1 MARRRPFRPFHALN
15 GLGRK
20 HPVLLAGAFVS
31 ARYVIGD
38 SAVQLNGAGNGAT
51 AWNQWNQRRT
61 AAFGLFGF
69 TYGSTCGY
77 FFYNKVYPRVFGA
90 SRPVL
95 AAVTDVLTQTPFL
108 YFPMFYIVREGV
120 YKGPRE
126 ALRHPLATAR
136 SGIAAWKSNFLEDF
150 KMTLAFWLPAHLF
163 NFKYLPLHMRM
174 PFIGTLGLAWTMG
187 LSTYRSGD
195 AVEREGTE
203 DLEAF
208 VAEPEVPKQRR
219 LPGWVPPG
227 MRMPTVLGV
236 SLASAT
242 TSSASSSSSSS
253 SSSSPLAVT
262 CSVTQASGGK

>member
-1 MARRRPFRPFHALN
+1 MARKTLRNNILSLSKPSMARRFGALN
-15 GLGRK
+15 SLGKK
-20 HPVLLAGAFVS
+20 HPLLLAGGFVS
-31 ARYVIGD
+31 ARYLIGD
-38 SAVQLNGAGNGAT
+38 STVQLNGMSGGADGVGKS
-51 AWNQWNQRRT
+51 WNKRRT
-61 AAFGLFGF
+61 VAYGLFGF

-136 SGIAAWKSNFLEDF
+136 SGIKAWRSNFLEDF

-187 LSTYRSGD
+187 LSTYRNGETKEEEAD
-195 AVEREGTE
+195 
-203 DLEAF
+203 DFEAF
-208 VAEPEVPKQRR
+208 VSEATPKPRH
-219 LPGWVPPG
+219 LPVLPVFPG
-227 MRMPTVLGV
+227 MVPL
-236 SLASAT
+236 
-242 TSSASSSSSSS
+242 ASSSSSA
-253 SSSSPLAVT
+253 PIAVSCAAAPART
-262 CSVTQASGGK
+262 VK